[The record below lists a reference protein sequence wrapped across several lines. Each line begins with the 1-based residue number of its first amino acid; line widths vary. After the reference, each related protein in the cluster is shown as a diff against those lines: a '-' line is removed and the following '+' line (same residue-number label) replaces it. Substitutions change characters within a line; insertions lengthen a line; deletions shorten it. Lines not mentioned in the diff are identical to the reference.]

1 MIKSRDLIGRLIVTV
16 TSGEIVGKVKD
27 VLIDPETWEVA
38 ALVLPGKMFS
48 RDAMIIP
55 RHVIHVF
62 GKDVVLVKSNEAMPR
77 DDTLDHVASLIAVS
91 GEMKGRQ
98 IATEK
103 GVRVG
108 VLNDVVINEL
118 GKVIA
123 YDLAKVFVK
132 GPLAESKE
140 IPFHATRSVGPDL
153 IIVDPNVLDS
163 GQVVTGAQ

>member
-1 MIKSRDLIGRLIVTV
+1 MINSRDLIGRLIVTV
-16 TSGEIVGKVKD
+16 TNGEIVGKVKD

-38 ALVLPGKMFS
+38 ALVLPGKLFS
-48 RDAMIIP
+48 REVMILP
-55 RHVIHVF
+55 RSVIHVF
-62 GKDVVLVKSNEAMPR
+62 GKDVILVKSNEAMPR

-98 IATEK
+98 VATEK

-108 VLNDVVINEL
+108 VLNDVVVNEL

-123 YDLAKVFVK
+123 YNLAKVFVQ
-132 GPLAESKE
+132 GSLAENKE

-153 IIVDPNVLDS
+153 IIVDS
-163 GQVVTGAQ
+163 GAIEAD